1 MRTVAVAKIR
11 TKLVALDQSFGS
23 RVCAHRTMGLW
34 RHASSCSCSHVD
46 GWLWCLCMQHVQVMA
61 PSRTVVAYAIASE
74 DNQQQRQPWEQ
85 ASNGG
90 GGRFSKYIQD
100 TGAEASSSSW
110 RNGGGNGA
118 GSNGA
123 SEGGGR
129 FASYIQQR
137 ESQSGRG
144 TSGSYERQQQPW
156 EQNGSSGQSE
166 GRFAKYLGNRGSN

>member
-1 MRTVAVAKIR
+1 MP
-11 TKLVALDQSFGS
+11 
-23 RVCAHRTMGLW
+23 CA
-34 RHASSCSCSHVD
+34 
-46 GWLWCLCMQHVQVMA
+46 QVQA
-61 PSRTVVAYAIASE
+61 PSRTVVAYAIAPE

-90 GGRFSKYIQD
+90 GGRFSKYIRD
-100 TGAEASSSSW
+100 NGAEPSSSSGSW
-110 RNGGGNGA
+110 RNGGSNGA

-144 TSGSYERQQQPW
+144 TSGTYERQQQPW

-166 GRFAKYLGNRGSN
+166 GRFAKYLGKGSN